1 METKKLDSEK
11 LTGPQKAAIFFLTM
25 GEEFTAKCFKE
36 LDEKSIKKIGKQMSK
51 ITYVP
56 SDVSNTVMDEFL
68 TSFENDLNLVVSG
81 KTFLKQVVNKSL
93 DKEAAKQVFKVID
106 NQSRPTP
113 FNDLANV
120 SAENMINII
129 QGEHPQTIALI
140 LSYLPQDKAAEILA
154 QFSEEQKADIAY
166 RILKMGQVDVEIVN
180 ALDETIKRDLSKVEQ
195 AERKYDGVETLA
207 NILNAVDGS
216 TEEFIMSHIEEKD
229 SDLANLIK
237 EKMFVFEDLLQIE
250 DKQFRDLL
258 QNVDNQILVKALR
271 TSSEEMKN
279 KIFSNLSERAS
290 EMLKE
295 DMEVLGPI
303 KLKDVEEAQQEI
315 IRMVKQLEAEG
326 RIVLS
331 KGKDDVFV

>member
-1 METKKLDSEK
+1 
-11 LTGPQKAAIFFLTM
+11 M

-106 NQSRPTP
+106 NQSR
-113 FNDLANV
+113 ANV

>member
-1 METKKLDSEK
+1 MENKKLDVEK

-25 GEEFTAKCFKE
+25 GEEFTAKCFKA
-36 LDEKSIKKIGKQMSK
+36 LDEKSIKKIGKHMSE

-68 TSFENDLNLVVSG
+68 TSFESDLNLVVSG
-81 KTFLKQVVNKSL
+81 KNFLKQVVNKTL
-93 DKEAAKQVFKVID
+93 DKEAAKEVFKVID
-106 NQSRPTP
+106 NQNRPTP
-113 FNDLANV
+113 FHDLVNV

-140 LSYLPQDKAAEILA
+140 LSYLPQDKAAEILSL
-154 QFSEEQKADIAY
+154 FSEEQKADIAY

-180 ALDETIKRDLSKVEQ
+180 ALDETIKKDLSKIEL

-216 TEEFIMSHIEEKD
+216 TEESVMSHIEESD
-229 SDLANLIK
+229 SDLASLIK

-250 DKQFRDLL
+250 DKQFRDIL

-326 RIVLS
+326 RIILS